1 MATFKTT
8 QIERERSDEDFTI
21 ECESGNSY
29 TLTHPQSIHGRDL
42 VDADLDAGAG
52 VLMELVMG
60 EDEYEKFLDEP
71 EIDGFALD
79 QIMRAWMEHY
89 GLPTSPGN
97 GRGSR
102 RPSTA
107 TDRRS
112 KQTSG
117 SRRAG
122 R

>member
-8 QIERERSDEDFTI
+8 QIERERPDEDFTV
-21 ECESGNSY
+21 ECESGNTY
-29 TLTHPQSIHGRDL
+29 TLPHPRAIHGRDL
-42 VDADLDAGAG
+42 VSADLDSPGG
-52 VLMELVMG
+52 LVELALGDDRFDAFM
-60 EDEYEKFLDEP
+60 DEP

-79 QIMRAWMEHY
+79 QIFTAWFEHY

-102 RPSTA
+102 RPSTP

-112 KQTSG
+112 
-117 SRRAG
+117 RRI
-122 R
+122 